1 MALAPMPDSAGC
13 GVPPP
18 DFSLNVRELK
28 WIGEVV
34 SISEQIFFGSKCL
47 VCENG
52 INSFLVCL
60 WHFPSLVSQG

>member
-34 SISEQIFFGSKCL
+34 SISEQIFFL
-47 VCENG
+47 VQ
-52 INSFLVCL
+52 SA
-60 WHFPSLVSQG
+60 

>member
-34 SISEQIFFGSKCL
+34 SISEQIFFWFK
-47 VCENG
+47 V
-52 INSFLVCL
+52 
-60 WHFPSLVSQG
+60 PSL